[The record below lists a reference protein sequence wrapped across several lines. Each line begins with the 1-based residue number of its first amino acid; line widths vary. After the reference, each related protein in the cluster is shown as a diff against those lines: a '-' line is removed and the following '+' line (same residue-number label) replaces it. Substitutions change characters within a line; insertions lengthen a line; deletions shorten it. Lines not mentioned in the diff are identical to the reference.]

1 MYHKRNPWIGVRY
14 GGYACKSGTWEAAT
28 GRACLKGKKK
38 IRKENKSMSK
48 SLAQPLKGPVAINFE
63 STNP

>member
-1 MYHKRNPWIGVRY
+1 MVAMPVNP
-14 GGYACKSGTWEAAT
+14 AL
-28 GRACLKGKKK
+28 GRLRQEEPVSREKKK